1 MPLPIDQGN
10 ALPSMIQEFDGFST
24 DTVDT
29 NRWDTPTVVGST
41 AIQQSGGEL
50 VFSNNGTGTK
60 GISYVETIRKFGK
73 NWRKSV
79 DLKLA
84 TTTGA
89 SGEIS
94 LVLYKD
100 ANNYIKMGPYKSAT
114 VDCNAYLRYKVAGSA
129 EQLVPLT
136 SDVVNNAEFSTYT
149 FGIISDTI
157 LCYYDGILVTSIPFG
172 TMFNFTARIEAGTG
186 ANTDTLSAKADDYE
200 TLNHLDTL
208 LITIGAIVK
217 DIHDTM
223 GTSMVTDISGN
234 ITLTDTTEVFVTFTQ
249 ATYGTKFRINLFGDL
264 EGQRIDSA
272 GLTPNGGAFVDYTAM
287 ANNLVSNSIPLVN
300 TPTAGDCF
308 YFKSLTQFH
317 SLDVYMES
325 GAGNTDNTI
334 IWEYWNGS
342 AWATLTPT
350 SDGTV
355 YNTYKFGKSG
365 RVIWATNTTLLS
377 GYYQIR
383 ARVTT
388 AGTSKPVAT
397 HIQANVDGETGFDA
411 LASAFSTLTLSIY
424 RKRGD
429 GSYAS
434 MPTEVGLPYTQC
446 ILYRNLAITDLPAWS
461 DIKIGLKLS
470 AAPTAQITIPY
481 NGFIET
487 IEV

>member
-1 MPLPIDQGN
+1 VSLPIDPGTGI
-10 ALPSMIQEFDGFST
+10 PTSISDFDGF
-24 DTVDT
+24 DVDVVDT
-29 NRWDTPTVVGST
+29 NRWNVATVVGST
-41 AIQQSGGEL
+41 TVSQSSGEL
-50 VFSNNGTGTK
+50 VFSNNGAGTK
-60 GISYVETIRKFGK
+60 GISFLETLRKFGK

-84 TTTGA
+84 TTTGT

-114 VDCNAYLRYKVAGSA
+114 VDCNAYLRYKINGAA
-129 EQLVPLT
+129 EQAVLLT
-136 SDVVNNAEFSTYT
+136 SDVINSTEFSTYT
-149 FGIISDTI
+149 FGIIADTI
-157 LCYYDGILVTSIPFG
+157 LVYYQGALVTSLPFG
-172 TMFNFTARIEAGTG
+172 EMYNFTARIEAGTG
-186 ANTDTLSAKADDYE
+186 ANTDTLSAKANDYE
-200 TLNHLDTL
+200 TINNLDTIL
-208 LITIGAIVK
+208 MTIGAIVK

-234 ITLTDTTEVFVTFTQ
+234 ITLTNTTEVFLTFAQ

-272 GLTPNGGAFVDYTAM
+272 GLTPNGGAFVDYTTM

-334 IWEYWNGS
+334 IWEYWNGA

-350 SDGTV
+350 SDGTI
-355 YNTYKFGKSG
+355 YNSKVFGKSG
-365 RVIWATNTTLLS
+365 RVVWATNTTLLS

-397 HIQANVDGETGFDA
+397 HIQANVDGQTGFDA
-411 LASAFSTLTLSIY
+411 LAAVFSTLTLSIY

-461 DIKIGLKLS
+461 DIKVGMKLS
-470 AAPTAQITIPY
+470 AAPTANITIPY
-481 NGFIET
+481 SGFIET